1 MWLFLFLLPFA
12 FLASFYNPWC
22 RTVGMVA
29 NVLMVLCS
37 IWLFLEPILKGG
49 GKIRLPH
56 VIFIGIP
63 LFYVVHTI
71 VLGAPWSE
79 AGSPIAQAFVFMVLL
94 QQGLTQQMRY
104 YFRNCMLLLVLLVT
118 IPLFFGVELLNRNS
132 VGTLS
137 LFLMLSVF
145 QLPRDW
151 RSIVYFAI
159 AVVGLVVSQARND
172 MLSAF
177 LSIILLIWWWWYG
190 RRRGKV
196 PVWFFFATLSI
207 AFSIVILLVSIALQH
222 ENGLADLLREISGRI
237 FDKSLDSGRGA
248 LWASTLKMVYNSP
261 LMGRGLGADI
271 TMLGNGA
278 YLSAHNVYVQLL
290 GQTGIVGLLLFLYLL
305 FIVFRRNNA
314 KQKEGINSN
323 IFLLVF
329 IIHQNFTLEWFQNS
343 FAHGV
348 AIWLIV
354 NRTYSEWKADSQEI
368 DGDSLGQSYQCKI
381 SPSL

>member
-1 MWLFLFLLPFA
+1 
-12 FLASFYNPWC
+12 
-22 RTVGMVA
+22 
-29 NVLMVLCS
+29 
-37 IWLFLEPILKGG
+37 
-49 GKIRLPH
+49 
-56 VIFIGIP
+56 
-63 LFYVVHTI
+63 
-71 VLGAPWSE
+71 
-79 AGSPIAQAFVFMVLL
+79 
-94 QQGLTQQMRY
+94 
-104 YFRNCMLLLVLLVT
+104 MLLLVLLVT

-151 RSIVYFAI
+151 RSIVYFVI

-222 ENGLADLLREISGRI
+222 EN
-237 FDKSLDSGRGA
+237 LDSGRGA

-278 YLSAHNVYVQLL
+278 HLSAHNVYVQLL

-354 NRTYSEWKADSQEI
+354 NRTYAEWKADSQES
-368 DGDSLGQSYQCKI
+368 DGDSLEQSYQCKI